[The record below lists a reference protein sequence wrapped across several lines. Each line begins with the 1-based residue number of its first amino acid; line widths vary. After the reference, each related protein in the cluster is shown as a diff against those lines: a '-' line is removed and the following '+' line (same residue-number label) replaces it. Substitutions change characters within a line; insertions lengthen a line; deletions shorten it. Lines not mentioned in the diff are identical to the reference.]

1 MADRRAEEA
10 RAVTVSREQE
20 RTASAEELWSTY
32 EGLRAEYE
40 ALQAETDR
48 LGSVYLGL
56 SSGPESE
63 AAWSAY
69 AEMAR
74 QEKACWDQMHA
85 VSTAWHRV
93 WDTGTPD
100 E

>member
-1 MADRRAEEA
+1 M
-10 RAVTVSREQE
+10 TVSREQE
-20 RTASAEELWSTY
+20 RTASADELWSTY
-32 EGLRAEYE
+32 EGLRAEYK

-69 AEMAR
+69 SEMSQR
-74 QEKACWDQMHA
+74 ERACWDAKRA
-85 VSTAWHRV
+85 VSAELHRG